1 MSCAG
6 NLDRFLCRKRVLTQH
21 IGFSY
26 ALHRF
31 SYAACAGKWVLTPP
45 LRSQTSQTFCE
56 SAGNM
61 LTRRALYN
69 DRASRVTTCRSMRS
83 FPQWHGLKQA
93 RFHQGRAK
101 PHGAATSQTSF
112 GHTVCHRLDTT
123 VHHQASWTPPRVQE
137 CWFSGQCWQKALN
150 HVGYYSLTRMR
161 LTLPTRSLRA
171 PYAERAV
178 TLLDLCE
185 VPVSSKHSRPPQQN
199 LFSHQ
204 MQTSRY
210 KKAYAAQK
218 AYTTLRSAVLSLRP
232 ELL

>member
-1 MSCAG
+1 MDLGAMWA
-6 NLDRFLCRKRVLTQH
+6 DT
-21 IGFSY
+21 Y
-26 ALHRF
+26 A
-31 SYAACAGKWVLTPP
+31 
-45 LRSQTSQTFCE
+45 
-56 SAGNM
+56 
-61 LTRRALYN
+61 
-69 DRASRVTTCRSMRS
+69 
-83 FPQWHGLKQA
+83 
-93 RFHQGRAK
+93 
-101 PHGAATSQTSF
+101 
-112 GHTVCHRLDTT
+112 
-123 VHHQASWTPPRVQE
+123 
-137 CWFSGQCWQKALN
+137 
-150 HVGYYSLTRMR
+150 
-161 LTLPTRSLRA
+161 LPTRSLRA

>member
-61 LTRRALYN
+61 LTQRALYN

-101 PHGAATSQTSF
+101 PHGAATSHNSAPPS
-112 GHTVCHRLDTT
+112 LMDT
-123 VHHQASWTPPRVQE
+123 AKSPRVFVFGPVLAKGFE
-137 CWFSGQCWQKALN
+137 PCGLL
-150 HVGYYSLTRMR
+150 LTDAHE
-161 LTLPTRSLRA
+161 TYALPTRSLRA

-218 AYTTLRSAVLSLRP
+218 AYATLRSAVLSLRP

>member
-1 MSCAG
+1 MQKHAILPAVARAQASAFSP
-6 NLDRFLCRKRVLTQH
+6 RPRKTAWRSDITNVIWPHGVPQTRHNSAPPSLMDTAKSPRVLVFGPVLAK
-21 IGFSY
+21 GFEPCGLLLTDAHETY
-26 ALHRF
+26 A
-31 SYAACAGKWVLTPP
+31 
-45 LRSQTSQTFCE
+45 
-56 SAGNM
+56 
-61 LTRRALYN
+61 
-69 DRASRVTTCRSMRS
+69 
-83 FPQWHGLKQA
+83 
-93 RFHQGRAK
+93 
-101 PHGAATSQTSF
+101 
-112 GHTVCHRLDTT
+112 
-123 VHHQASWTPPRVQE
+123 
-137 CWFSGQCWQKALN
+137 
-150 HVGYYSLTRMR
+150 
-161 LTLPTRSLRA
+161 LPTRSLRA